1 VTSAQRAWKEAA
13 LLALVVSA
21 AFAVRIYRLGDFP
34 DTVLADEADN
44 AQSAI
49 YIVYGHPPGNGF
61 FGFDWTPQPAMSVYK
76 EAAFLA
82 VLGFNIAAMR
92 LPSALMSALALIP
105 FYILLRRQLSALA
118 SFLATILLATSLWY
132 LNFSRSGWNN
142 IDVCF
147 YMLMAML
154 CLMWALDGVK
164 SSAAEPWAIRGRF
177 AVAGFCCA
185 LGLYAY
191 PSGRAITLAVLAFFP
206 IAVLCYRQ
214 QVRTVALGYAVLVGV
229 ELLVFAPE
237 AVYVAKNWA
246 FFNGRSNVVLILNS
260 PTFKADPRATML
272 RQVENNLLG
281 PWVGRVNNTPQYTP
295 VGEPQLDQISGALAF
310 LGMILTLAVVAFR
323 RRGETWLWWLM
334 LVSGWTLTQVLTTNT
349 PNGARGVGYMPTY
362 LYFAGIG
369 IEGIVRTIAS
379 DGSGMSRAVWARRV
393 SIPVSVALVLAA
405 GYANVAHYVAWQ
417 SNPQTRQARYLYV
430 TSREFPEWSE
440 AIVDRATEALGATN
454 VGLWREAHP
463 ILDRANP

>member
-1 VTSAQRAWKEAA
+1 
-13 LLALVVSA
+13 
-21 AFAVRIYRLGDFP
+21 
-34 DTVLADEADN
+34 
-44 AQSAI
+44 
-49 YIVYGHPPGNGF
+49 
-61 FGFDWTPQPAMSVYK
+61 
-76 EAAFLA
+76 
-82 VLGFNIAAMR
+82 
-92 LPSALMSALALIP
+92 
-105 FYILLRRQLSALA
+105 
-118 SFLATILLATSLWY
+118 
-132 LNFSRSGWNN
+132 
-142 IDVCF
+142 
-147 YMLMAML
+147 
-154 CLMWALDGVK
+154 MWALDGVK

-191 PSGRAITLAVLAFFP
+191 PSGRAITVAVLAFFP

-229 ELLVFAPE
+229 EFLVFAPE

-440 AIVDRATEALGATN
+440 AIVDRATEGLGATN